1 LLVVAS
7 VDRELERRGALVH
20 LAALGTPATTIR
32 RALVR
37 QMLPTAVLLA
47 RSVGTRRNT
56 GGSSYLRWGDP
67 TLDVPV
73 GRVGML
79 TALAIAIA
87 VAATFTAILGTVTRT
102 RPEMLRSE

>member
-1 LLVVAS
+1 M
-7 VDRELERRGALVH
+7 
-20 LAALGTPATTIR
+20 PARTIR
-32 RALVR
+32 RALVL
-37 QMLPTAVLLA
+37 QMLPTAVLLLVLSA
-47 RSVGTRRNT
+47 VAAML

-79 TALAIAIA
+79 IALAIAMA
-87 VAATFTAILGTVTRT
+87 VAATFAAILGTVTRT